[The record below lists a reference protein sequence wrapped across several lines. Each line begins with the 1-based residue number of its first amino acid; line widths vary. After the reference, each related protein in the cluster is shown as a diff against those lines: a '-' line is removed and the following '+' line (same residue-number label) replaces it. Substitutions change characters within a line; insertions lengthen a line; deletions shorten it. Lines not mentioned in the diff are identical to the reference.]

1 MVKKTIKK
9 QSNSYSSNDN
19 KFESTLIS
27 PESITARDLALLENI
42 ALQGDKK
49 SFKYLKFLMRLV
61 VKTFL

>member
-49 SFKYLKFLMRLV
+49 SS
-61 VKTFL
+61 